1 MSQEEGSVALRMTIL
16 PTGGFSQVDV
26 VTHLQYGL
34 LRQAVMAAMRMK
46 VLPMETDGKPVPYT
60 GIFQYGFT
68 IY

>member
-1 MSQEEGSVALRMTIL
+1 MSQEEGSVALRITFL

-26 VTHLQYGL
+26 VTQLGYGL

-46 VLPMETDGKPVPYT
+46 VLPVETDGKPVPHT
-60 GIFQYGFT
+60 GIIQYGFT